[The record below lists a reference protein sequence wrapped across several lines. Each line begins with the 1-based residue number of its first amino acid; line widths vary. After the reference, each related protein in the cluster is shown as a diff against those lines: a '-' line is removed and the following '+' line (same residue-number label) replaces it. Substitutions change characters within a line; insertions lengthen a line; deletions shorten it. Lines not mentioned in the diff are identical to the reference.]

1 MTSCIIIRLRKD
13 ENEFYCFDDRVR
25 MMNTLKRFWNDEQG
39 VAAIEY
45 AIIAAVIAVGLI
57 AAMAAIGTKVQTKMA
72 GVDTDLATAGY

>member
-1 MTSCIIIRLRKD
+1 MYFV
-13 ENEFYCFDDRVR
+13 ERVR
-25 MMNTLKRFWNDEQG
+25 IMNTLKRFWNDEQG